1 MLKIS
6 AISFFIFLYLFIKK
20 FFAVIIYAFRMNK
33 HTLAKQR
40 LYDSTLK
47 NKNQAF
53 FSIKIKKIK
62 LFLGNFEYFLNNS
75 HKNANMQKII
85 KL

>member
-1 MLKIS
+1 
-6 AISFFIFLYLFIKK
+6 
-20 FFAVIIYAFRMNK
+20 MNK
-33 HTLAKQR
+33 HTLPKQR

-62 LFLGNFEYFLNNS
+62 LFSGIFEYFLNNS